1 MSIDASPSFLEGQ
14 LPITEP
20 RLGQVTGKDQIMP
33 GKTYLFRSASRR
45 SPQEL
50 FVSQPITVL
59 EGPQLSKLQRTFIK
73 CRVDYPDEQLAD
85 DNDRSFPPQKK
96 QTTII
101 VNLSDVGIMENG
113 DFKPGTGIWLADP
126 GKLPKES

>member
-1 MSIDASPSFLEGQ
+1 MSIDASPAFSEGQ
-14 LPITEP
+14 SPITEP
-20 RLGQVTGKDQIMP
+20 RPGQVTGKDRIAP
-33 GKTYLFRSASRR
+33 GRTYLFRSANRK

-59 EGPQLSKLQRTFIK
+59 EGPQLSKSQRTFIK
-73 CRVDYPDEQLAD
+73 VRVDYPDEQLVD
-85 DNDRSFPPQKK
+85 DNDRSSHPQR
-96 QTTII
+96 QTTMI

-126 GKLPKES
+126 EQLPKES